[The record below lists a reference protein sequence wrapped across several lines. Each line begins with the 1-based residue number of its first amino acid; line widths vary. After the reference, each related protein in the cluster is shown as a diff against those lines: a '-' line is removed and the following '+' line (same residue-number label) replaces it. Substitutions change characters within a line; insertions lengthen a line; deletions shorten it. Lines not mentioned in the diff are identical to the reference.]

1 MTSISST
8 TVSVLCGSLPSL
20 QHSGN
25 LLNLLFDELDL
36 YLLSHSLERSGDEAI
51 RALKTEFAFCK
62 AGRKLGHGSDGR
74 RERDDK
80 NLGLG
85 GGTI

>member
-1 MTSISST
+1 MSDSS
-8 TVSVLCGSLPSL
+8 
-20 QHSGN
+20 N
-25 LLNLLFDELDL
+25 LLILLLDEPDL
-36 YLLSHSLERSGDEAI
+36 YLLSHTLDRSGDEAI

-80 NLGLG
+80 NLGLS